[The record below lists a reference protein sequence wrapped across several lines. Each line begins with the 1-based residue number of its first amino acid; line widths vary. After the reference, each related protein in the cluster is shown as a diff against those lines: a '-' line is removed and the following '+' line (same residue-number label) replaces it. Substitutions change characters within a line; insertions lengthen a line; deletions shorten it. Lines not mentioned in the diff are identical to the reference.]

1 MSPARS
7 APARRPA
14 RTAYAPSPSDRETAR
29 LARAVGHPA
38 RVAILRLLIERDCIC
53 GDIVDQLPLAQATV
67 SQHLKVLKEARL
79 IRGEIDGPRRC
90 YCVNPEVVKRLKSL
104 IDDL

>member
-1 MSPARS
+1 
-7 APARRPA
+7 
-14 RTAYAPSPSDRETAR
+14 
-29 LARAVGHPA
+29 
-38 RVAILRLLIERDCIC
+38 
-53 GDIVDQLPLAQATV
+53 V

>member
-1 MSPARS
+1 MNPVRT
-7 APARRPA
+7 APAHRRA
-14 RTAYAPSPSDRETAR
+14 RYAPSPSDRETAA
-29 LARAVGHPA
+29 LAKAVGHPA
-38 RVAILRLLIERDCIC
+38 RIAILRLLIEHGDCIC
-53 GDIVDQLPLAQATV
+53 GDIVDVMPLAQATV
-67 SQHLKVLKEARL
+67 SQHLKVLRQARL